1 MPSSNPA
8 QRFADIIE
16 NIELA
21 RSFVEDRARDKF
33 EASAI
38 EFNAAAY
45 CLLKI
50 SEAATKLGMLAEEL
64 SPDIDWRGVR
74 DIGNVIRHEYDV
86 VSPAVVWKVIHDD
99 FPALEVACHTS
110 IRLLEERQRE
120 QDARERD
127 KDRGRDR

>member
-1 MPSSNPA
+1 M
-8 QRFADIIE
+8 
-16 NIELA
+16 A

-33 EASAI
+33 EANAI

-86 VSPAVVWKVIHDD
+86 VSPAVVWKVIHND
-99 FPALEVACHTS
+99 FSALEAACRNS
-110 IRLLEERQRE
+110 IRVLEERQRE
-120 QDARERD
+120 QDAQERD